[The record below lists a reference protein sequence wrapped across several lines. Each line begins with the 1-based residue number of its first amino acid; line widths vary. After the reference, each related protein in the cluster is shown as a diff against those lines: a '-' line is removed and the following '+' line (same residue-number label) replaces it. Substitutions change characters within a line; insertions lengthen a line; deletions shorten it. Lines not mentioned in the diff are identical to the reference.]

1 MLLHQDRFPM
11 QVDPPVT
18 TVGRN
23 DLPPLPTLDSARAH
37 LQKTRSE
44 AVRRNLAVE
53 EIRTAHKF

>member
-1 MLLHQDRFPM
+1 MDVDRFPM
-11 QVDPPVT
+11 QVDPPVI